1 MGGGGGVVGLA
12 ENKAT
17 QPGLAG
23 AWAEL
28 GNIMIYTVYSNS
40 AKEIQI
46 QIFTTINSFFA
57 FVVSPMNLLSSN
69 PLKS

>member
-1 MGGGGGVVGLA
+1 MGGWVAGLA

-23 AWAEL
+23 ARAEL

-57 FVVSPMNLLSSN
+57 FCSIANEYV
-69 PLKS
+69 K